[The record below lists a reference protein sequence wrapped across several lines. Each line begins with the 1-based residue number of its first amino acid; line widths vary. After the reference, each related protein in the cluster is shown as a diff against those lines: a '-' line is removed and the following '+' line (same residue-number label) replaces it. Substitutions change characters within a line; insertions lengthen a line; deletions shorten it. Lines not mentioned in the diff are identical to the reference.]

1 MCSCEGSSAGSCAG
15 RLIDNA
21 PGCAGAQRFIPRF
34 PDDDHKIGGYSCPM
48 PATPAWPPKSTPRLF
63 IEQPLTVGAEVRVS
77 GNAAHYLLGVM
88 RLKEGAAVKLF
99 DDISGEYL
107 ASIAQAGKRDLM
119 LTVEKRLRER
129 EATPD
134 LWLCQAL
141 IKKDRFDWIAEK
153 ACELGVARFVPLLTA
168 RCVVDKVK
176 EDRLRAQMI
185 EAAEQCERTA
195 LPEIA
200 QITKLQKLLA
210 DWPEHRTLYFCDE
223 RGGEAFAPKSGAA
236 AILIGPEGGF
246 TDEENALIR
255 AHPAAI
261 AVSLGPRILRA
272 DTAAVAALSV
282 WMAKAGDWAS

>member
-1 MCSCEGSSAGSCAG
+1 
-15 RLIDNA
+15 
-21 PGCAGAQRFIPRF
+21 
-34 PDDDHKIGGYSCPM
+34 M

-63 IEQPLTVGAEVRVS
+63 VEQPLAEGVEVHVT

-88 RLKEGAAVKLF
+88 RLKQGAPVKLF

-107 ASIAQAGKRDLM
+107 ATVSNAAKRDLV
-119 LTVEKRLRER
+119 LTVEAKLRER
-129 EATPD
+129 EAVPD

-141 IKKDRFDWIAEK
+141 IKKDRFGWIAEK
-153 ACELGVARFVPLLTA
+153 ACELGAARFVPLLTA

-176 EDRLRAQMI
+176 EDRLRAHMV

-200 QITKLQKLLA
+200 PVAALDLMLNN
-210 DWPEHRTLYFCDE
+210 WPAERTLYFCDE
-223 RGGEAFAPKSGAA
+223 RGGEHFGHAVKPGPA

-246 TDEENALIR
+246 TEQENQAIR
-255 AHPAAI
+255 ALPQAR

-272 DTAAVAALSV
+272 DTAAVAALAV
-282 WMAKAGDWAS
+282 WMARAGDW

>member
-1 MCSCEGSSAGSCAG
+1 
-15 RLIDNA
+15 
-21 PGCAGAQRFIPRF
+21 
-34 PDDDHKIGGYSCPM
+34 M

-63 IEQPLTVGAEVRVS
+63 IEQPLAEGAAVHVT
-77 GNAAHYLLGVM
+77 GNPAHYLLGVM
-88 RLKEGAAVKLF
+88 RLKEGAPVKLF

-107 ASIAQAGKRDLM
+107 ATVSSAGKRDLT
-119 LTVEKRLRER
+119 LTVAAKLRER
-129 EATPD
+129 EAVPD
-134 LWLCQAL
+134 MWLCQAL

-153 ACELGVARFVPLLTA
+153 ACELGVARFLPVLTA

-176 EDRLRAQMI
+176 EDRLRVQMI

-200 QITKLQKLLA
+200 PLQKLGALLK
-210 DWPEHRTLYFCDE
+210 DWPEGRSLYFCDE
-223 RGGEAFAPKSGAA
+223 RGGALFNPTARPA

-246 TDEENALIR
+246 TDEENAMVR
-255 AHPAAI
+255 AHPSAV

>member
-1 MCSCEGSSAGSCAG
+1 
-15 RLIDNA
+15 
-21 PGCAGAQRFIPRF
+21 
-34 PDDDHKIGGYSCPM
+34 M

-63 IEQPLTVGAEVRVS
+63 VEQSLAEGADVHVA
-77 GNAAHYLLGVM
+77 GNSAHYLLGVM
-88 RLKEGAAVKLF
+88 RLKEGAPVKLF

-107 ASIAQAGKRDLM
+107 ATIASAGKRDLV
-119 LTVEKRLRER
+119 LTVEAKLRER
-129 EATPD
+129 EGGPD
-134 LWLCQAL
+134 IWLCQAL
-141 IKKDRFDWIAEK
+141 VKKDRFDWIAEK

-200 QITKLQKLLA
+200 PLVKLDKMLKA
-210 DWPEHRTLYFCDE
+210 WPEGRTLYFCDE
-223 RGGEAFAPKSGAA
+223 RGGEPFGAGLRPGAA

-246 TDEENALIR
+246 TDAENTAIR
-255 AHPAAI
+255 AHPGAI
-261 AVSLGPRILRA
+261 PVSLGPRILRA

-282 WMAKAGDWAS
+282 WMAAQGDW